1 MTDLRLMPPMGCEND
16 VGGRFTVCPVPNSH
30 GTRRVS
36 AEAAVSYA
44 SAARPA
50 VARRAAQAEMGA
62 TPQAK
67 GLVRARSPAC
77 FHTLAPTLQG
87 SLPIHQSLAGRLLS
101 AAVRAADHQSSTD
114 RQSGCR

>member
-1 MTDLRLMPPMGCEND
+1 MTDLRLMPPLGCEND

-62 TPQAK
+62 TPQAE
-67 GLVRARSPAC
+67 GLVRAWS
-77 FHTLAPTLQG
+77 
-87 SLPIHQSLAGRLLS
+87 
-101 AAVRAADHQSSTD
+101 
-114 RQSGCR
+114 

>member
-1 MTDLRLMPPMGCEND
+1 MTDLRLMPPLGCEND

-62 TPQAK
+62 TPQAE
-67 GLVRARSPAC
+67 GLVRARGRVC
-77 FHTLAPTLQG
+77 FHTPAPALQG
-87 SLPIHQSLAGRLLS
+87 GRSLSINPSRKGFTAIRRPAAGLFL
-101 AAVRAADHQSSTD
+101 
-114 RQSGCR
+114 GP

>member
-1 MTDLRLMPPMGCEND
+1 MTDLRLMPPLGCEND

-50 VARRAAQAEMGA
+50 VARRAAQAERGA
-62 TPQAK
+62 TPQAD
-67 GLVRARSPAC
+67 GLVRARGQVC
-77 FHTLAPTLQG
+77 FHTLAPALQG
-87 SLPIHQSLAGRLLS
+87 SLPSKYP
-101 AAVRAADHQSSTD
+101 
-114 RQSGCR
+114 

>member
-1 MTDLRLMPPMGCEND
+1 MTDLRLMPPLGCEND

-50 VARRAAQAEMGA
+50 AARRAAQAEMGA
-62 TPQAK
+62 TPQAE
-67 GLVRARSPAC
+67 GLVRARGPAR
-77 FHTLAPTLQG
+77 FHTLAPAPSGSLPSQG
-87 SLPIHQSLAGRLLS
+87 SLREGPAPRAPARWRPGGR
-101 AAVRAADHQSSTD
+101 
-114 RQSGCR
+114 

>member
-1 MTDLRLMPPMGCEND
+1 MPPLGCEND

-44 SAARPA
+44 FAARPA

-62 TPQAK
+62 TP
-67 GLVRARSPAC
+67 
-77 FHTLAPTLQG
+77 
-87 SLPIHQSLAGRLLS
+87 LL
-101 AAVRAADHQSSTD
+101 TP
-114 RQSGCR
+114 